1 MTSTIARAFYGFI
14 GAVCIWIAII
24 CAVHP

>member
-1 MTSTIARAFYGFI
+1 MIARAFYGFI
-14 GAVCIWIAII
+14 GAAAIWIAII